1 MGLIVVYKLVGIVI
15 VAIGVVGYF
24 IINLTKNPKDK

>member
-1 MGLIVVYKLVGIVI
+1 MVFKLVGIVI

-24 IINLTKNPKDK
+24 ILNLTKTPKDK